1 MEFII
6 FICFMILL
14 LNFRVKK
21 RRRKYNQDKTYNNL
35 NPLYL
40 FFSLLFFLIWLY
52 FAMKFM
58 GCLFDVLRDG
68 YKMNFFK
75 FLFSQIRAIVLKF
88 AENNNENISHELLSL
103 LISYENF
110 LKSCLLLIGSF
121 VFLDLM
127 IKRIVIKDEEI
138 IFNNRV
144 YKIKDI
150 LDFKNINIFGNQY
163 AQLKFQKDEIYLP
176 IKGNEKFI
184 NLIDGKNLVN

>member
-14 LNFRVKK
+14 LNFREKK
-21 RRRKYNQDKTYNNL
+21 RTRKYNQDKIYNNL

-40 FFSLLFFLIWLY
+40 FFALFCILIWLY
-52 FAMKFM
+52 FAIKFM
-58 GCLFDVLRDG
+58 GCLFDVLRAG
-68 YKMNFFK
+68 YEISISK
-75 FLFSQIRAIVLKF
+75 FLFPQIRDMVLKF
-88 AENNNENISHELLSL
+88 AENNNEDISHELLSL
-103 LISYENF
+103 LMSYENL
-110 LKSCLLLIGSF
+110 LKSCILLIITF

-127 IKRIVIKDEEI
+127 LKRIVIKDEEI

-150 LDFKNINIFGNQY
+150 VDFKNKTIFGNKY
-163 AQLKFQKDEIYLP
+163 ALLKFQKDEIYLP

-184 NLIDGKNLVN
+184 NLIDGKNLIK

>member
-6 FICFMILL
+6 FICFMILI

-21 RRRKYNQDKTYNNL
+21 RTRKYNQDKIYNNL

-40 FFSLLFFLIWLY
+40 FFALFCLLIWLY

-58 GCLFDVLRDG
+58 GCLFDVLRAG
-68 YKMNFFK
+68 YEISISK
-75 FLFSQIRAIVLKF
+75 FLFPQIRSIVLKF
-88 AENNNENISHELLSL
+88 VENNNEDIPRELLQL
-103 LISYENF
+103 LMSYENL
-110 LKSCLLLIGSF
+110 LKSCLLLIITF

-127 IKRIVIKDEEI
+127 IKRIVTKNEEI

-150 LDFKNINIFGNQY
+150 VDFKNINIFGNKY
-163 AQLKFQKDEIYLP
+163 VLLKFQKDEIYLP

-184 NLIDGKNLVN
+184 DLIDEKI

>member
-14 LNFRVKK
+14 LIFRAKK
-21 RRRKYNQDKTYNNL
+21 RRRKYNQEKIYNNI

-40 FFSLLFFLIWLY
+40 FFALFCLLIWLY

-68 YKMNFFK
+68 YKMSFFK
-75 FLFSQIRAIVLKF
+75 FLFPQIRSMVLKF
-88 AENNNENISHELLSL
+88 AENNNEDISHELLQL
-103 LISYENF
+103 LISYESF
-110 LKSCLLLIGSF
+110 LKSCLLLIISF

-127 IKRIVIKDEEI
+127 IKRIVIKDDKI
-138 IFNNRV
+138 IFNNKTYER
-144 YKIKDI
+144 KDI
-150 LDFKNINIFGNQY
+150 VDFKNKTFFGNQY
-163 AQLKFQKDEIYLP
+163 ALLKFQKDEIYLP

-184 NLIDGKNLVN
+184 YLIDGKN

>member
-6 FICFMILL
+6 FICFMILI
-14 LNFRVKK
+14 LNFRANT
-21 RRRKYNQDKTYNNL
+21 RREKFNKEKIYNNL

-58 GCLFDVLRDG
+58 GCLFDALRDG
-68 YKMNFFK
+68 YKMSFFK
-75 FLFSQIRAIVLKF
+75 FLFPQIRAIVLKF
-88 AENNNENISHELLSL
+88 AENNNEDISHELLAL
-103 LISYENF
+103 LMSYEYF

-127 IKRIVIKDEEI
+127 IKRIVIKDEKI

-150 LDFKNINIFGNQY
+150 VDFKNINIFGNQY
-163 AQLKFQKDEIYLP
+163 ALLKFQKDEIYLP

-184 NLIDGKNLVN
+184 NLIDEKI

>member
-6 FICFMILL
+6 FICFMFLL

-21 RRRKYNQDKTYNNL
+21 RTRKYNQEKIYNNL

-68 YKMNFFK
+68 YEISISK
-75 FLFSQIRAIVLKF
+75 FLFPQIRDMVLKF
-88 AENNNENISHELLSL
+88 AENNNEDISHELLSL
-103 LISYENF
+103 LMSYENL
-110 LKSCLLLIGSF
+110 LKSCLLLIITF
-121 VFLDLM
+121 DFLDLM

-150 LDFKNINIFGNQY
+150 VDFKNINIFGNQY
-163 AQLKFQKDEIYLP
+163 VQLKFKKDEIYLP

-184 NLIDGKNLVN
+184 NLIDEKI

>member
-1 MEFII
+1 MEFIV

-21 RRRKYNQDKTYNNL
+21 RTKKFNQDKIYNNL

-75 FLFSQIRAIVLKF
+75 FLFPQIRAIVLKF
-88 AENNNENISHELLSL
+88 AENNNEDISHELLSL
-103 LISYENF
+103 LMSYENF

-121 VFLDLM
+121 IFLDLM
-127 IKRIVIKDEEI
+127 IKRIVIKDDKV

-150 LDFKNINIFGNQY
+150 VDFKNINIFENKY
-163 AQLKFQKDEIYLP
+163 AILKFQKDEIYLP
-176 IKGNEKFI
+176 IKGNENFI
-184 NLIDGKNLVN
+184 NLINEKI